1 MRITARILFTFV
13 FCLLLLSFLQFPAFA
28 QTINQ
33 PSNTNNFLTP
43 NVDSNVPQNSHEYAQ
58 IAVINLLSAFMCQ
71 LTGIDPTNP
80 RQACLGI
87 DPTNG
92 KIGVPP
98 TTGSQT
104 FGQVQTQ
111 TQVGGAAGLL
121 TDYIGSLY
129 TPAISSR
136 DYFAYL
142 GNDFGIVHP
151 AMAAGNA
158 TGCSTS
164 FGYGFCGLTPIL
176 ALWTAIRDF
185 AYAMLT
191 ILFIAIG
198 IGVMLRFKVD
208 PRTVMT
214 LQNQIPRV
222 IVAILLITFS
232 YAIAGIMVD
241 LMWTATY
248 AGINFIS
255 GASNSTV
262 DLCNPD
268 VKQPLAN
275 VAEQRLLDDPLSFA
289 NTIFRGY
296 GPNAT
301 QDYCN
306 NPSIIGQS
314 GLLTLSS
321 DVSSTFGDLVQQLIE
336 NLLGININSGC
347 GVTNIG
353 GCVGG
358 FFTWIT
364 EQIIKLIIV
373 AALLI
378 ALFRLW
384 FELIKAYVIFLI
396 FVIMGPLWIVM
407 GLVPGRPLG
416 FEKWLRIVFANLAVF
431 PLVAFLLVFARVII
445 DSAATPTLVLGAATG
460 AHGAVLAAAA
470 KTTAQNVFYPPL
482 VGNPNIGVF
491 TTLIGFGAVMLTPN
505 VPSIIKEQMKATGPG
520 GKAASAALLGGLG
533 VGAAAATNP
542 AKKAWGYLNRTNQH
556 TGAPEGAVAVMRQ
569 RIWQKTPMGRHAV
582 AKRKAMQH
590 IYHNGGDVSDMS
602 ERKRLT
608 REFKDAANTGST
620 RGRPATS
627 PSPSRPT
634 SRSTTAG
641 SGNPSPT
648 GTWGAPPRDPDDVDD
663 LL

>member
-1 MRITARILFTFV
+1 MRITARIRFKLV

-198 IGVMLRFKVD
+198 IG
-208 PRTVMT
+208 
-214 LQNQIPRV
+214 
-222 IVAILLITFS
+222 
-232 YAIAGIMVD
+232 
-241 LMWTATY
+241 
-248 AGINFIS
+248 
-255 GASNSTV
+255 
-262 DLCNPD
+262 
-268 VKQPLAN
+268 
-275 VAEQRLLDDPLSFA
+275 
-289 NTIFRGY
+289 
-296 GPNAT
+296 
-301 QDYCN
+301 
-306 NPSIIGQS
+306 
-314 GLLTLSS
+314 
-321 DVSSTFGDLVQQLIE
+321 
-336 NLLGININSGC
+336 
-347 GVTNIG
+347 
-353 GCVGG
+353 
-358 FFTWIT
+358 
-364 EQIIKLIIV
+364 
-373 AALLI
+373 
-378 ALFRLW
+378 
-384 FELIKAYVIFLI
+384 
-396 FVIMGPLWIVM
+396 
-407 GLVPGRPLG
+407 
-416 FEKWLRIVFANLAVF
+416 
-431 PLVAFLLVFARVII
+431 
-445 DSAATPTLVLGAATG
+445 
-460 AHGAVLAAAA
+460 
-470 KTTAQNVFYPPL
+470 
-482 VGNPNIGVF
+482 
-491 TTLIGFGAVMLTPN
+491 
-505 VPSIIKEQMKATGPG
+505 
-520 GKAASAALLGGLG
+520 
-533 VGAAAATNP
+533 
-542 AKKAWGYLNRTNQH
+542 
-556 TGAPEGAVAVMRQ
+556 
-569 RIWQKTPMGRHAV
+569 
-582 AKRKAMQH
+582 
-590 IYHNGGDVSDMS
+590 
-602 ERKRLT
+602 
-608 REFKDAANTGST
+608 
-620 RGRPATS
+620 
-627 PSPSRPT
+627 
-634 SRSTTAG
+634 
-641 SGNPSPT
+641 
-648 GTWGAPPRDPDDVDD
+648 
-663 LL
+663 

>member
-13 FCLLLLSFLQFPAFA
+13 FCLVLFSLLGTPAFA

-33 PSNTNNFLTP
+33 PSSTNNFLTP
-43 NVDSNVPQNSHEYAQ
+43 NVDSSVPQNSHEYAQ

-80 RQACLGI
+80 RQACLGV
-87 DPTNG
+87 DSSTG
-92 KIGVPP
+92 KIGIPP
-98 TTGSQT
+98 AAENQT
-104 FGQVQTQ
+104 FGQAQTQ
-111 TQVGGAAGLL
+111 PQIGGAAGFL
-121 TDYIGSLY
+121 TSYISTLY
-129 TPAISSR
+129 TPAISSN
-136 DYFAYL
+136 DYFRYL
-142 GNDFGIVHP
+142 SDNFGIVHP
-151 AMAAGNA
+151 AEAATT

-176 ALWTAIRDF
+176 SLWTAIRDF

-275 VAEQRLLDDPLSFA
+275 VAEQRLLDEPISFA

-306 NPSIIGQS
+306 NPSILGQS

-321 DVSSTFGDLVQQLIE
+321 DVSSTFGDLVQQLIQ

-347 GVTNIG
+347 GITNVG

-358 FFTWIT
+358 FFSWIT

-373 AALLI
+373 VALLI

-384 FELIKAYVIFLI
+384 FELIKAYVTFLI

-445 DSAATPTLVLGAATG
+445 DSAAAPTLVLGAATG

-470 KTTAQNVFYPPL
+470 KVTAQNVFYPPL
-482 VGNPNIGVF
+482 VGNPNIGAF
-491 TTLIGFGAVMLTPN
+491 TTLMGFGAVMLTPT
-505 VPSIIKEQMKATGPG
+505 VPSLIKEQLKATGPG
-520 GKAASAALLGGLG
+520 GKAAGAALLGGLG
-533 VGAAAATNP
+533 VGAAAATSP

-582 AKRKAMQH
+582 AKRKAIQH
-590 IYHNGGDVSDMS
+590 IYHSGGDVSDMS

-608 REFKDAANTGST
+608 REFKNPRYNPANTGSPSG
-620 RGRPATS
+620 GRPATS
-627 PSPSRPT
+627 TRPSSPPPR
-634 SRSTTAG
+634 
-641 SGNPSPT
+641 PT
-648 GTWGAPPRDPDDVDD
+648 GTWGPPPSDPDNTDD
-663 LL
+663 L